1 MERALRHISVE
12 RGHDPRQFALLPFGG
27 AGGLHAVDLARSLR
41 IPTIIAPTAP
51 GALSAVG
58 VLVADVIKDQS
69 RTVMFTYRAKGTS
82 RLGKVFAQME
92 REAAALLRA
101 EGFPRSKQRH
111 ERLLAMRYRGQS
123 FELEVRNTTGDLAA
137 EFHRAH
143 RERYGYAQE
152 QSEIEIVSAR
162 LRSFGLVEKLP
173 ERRLAAGKNK
183 PHGKVTAHLGG
194 RKMSVALYKRDE
206 LFANT
211 KLQTPCIVTEYS
223 ATTLIDAD
231 SKARIDAIRQF
242 AYRVEMKNFDP
253 TTLEIYRA
261 LFTSVAEEMG
271 VALRRTAFSP
281 NIKERRDYSCAV
293 FDADGRVIAQG
304 DHMPVHLGSMPM
316 AVAAALEEIA
326 IAPGDVVALN
336 DPFAGGTHLP
346 DVTLV
351 MPVVS
356 GKRMLFYVA
365 NRAHHADIGGATPGS
380 MGLATDIYGEGI
392 RIPPIRL
399 VRNGV
404 LDTDTMRLL
413 LANVRGNVER
423 RGDFDA
429 QIGSLKTGAARLLE
443 IIERRGE
450 RETTEYASQLIDYSA
465 RLMRY
470 TIAAIPDGSYEAED
484 ALDDDGVDDRPV
496 LIKVR
501 ITIKGERAVV
511 DFTGSAPQVT
521 GAINA
526 VEAITVSAV
535 SYVFRCL
542 VGGEVPASAGL
553 MEPIEVIAPRG
564 TVVNANPPASVAGG
578 NVETSQRIVDVLVQ
592 GIGPGFTGAHTSG
605 EPGHDEQSHDRRHRH
620 AQRPG
625 VFLLRNRC
633 GRHGSASDC
642 CMA

>member
-1 MERALRHISVE
+1 
-12 RGHDPRQFALLPFGG
+12 
-27 AGGLHAVDLARSLR
+27 
-41 IPTIIAPTAP
+41 
-51 GALSAVG
+51 
-58 VLVADVIKDQS
+58 
-69 RTVMFTYRAKGTS
+69 
-82 RLGKVFAQME
+82 
-92 REAAALLRA
+92 
-101 EGFPRSKQRH
+101 
-111 ERLLAMRYRGQS
+111 
-123 FELEVRNTTGDLAA
+123 
-137 EFHRAH
+137 
-143 RERYGYAQE
+143 
-152 QSEIEIVSAR
+152 
-162 LRSFGLVEKLP
+162 
-173 ERRLAAGKNK
+173 
-183 PHGKVTAHLGG
+183 
-194 RKMSVALYKRDE
+194 
-206 LFANT
+206 
-211 KLQTPCIVTEYS
+211 
-223 ATTLIDAD
+223 
-231 SKARIDAIRQF
+231 
-242 AYRVEMKNFDP
+242 MKNFDP

-293 FDADGRVIAQG
+293 FDAGGRVIAQG

-316 AVAAALEEIA
+316 AVAAALEEIE

-399 VRNGV
+399 VRNGE

-429 QIGSLKTGAARLLE
+429 QIGSLKTGASRLLE

-450 RETTEYASQLIDYSA
+450 RETAEYASQLINYSA

-484 ALDDDGVDDRPV
+484 ALDDDGVEDRLVP
-496 LIKVR
+496 IKVR

-511 DFTGSAPQVT
+511 NFNGSAPQVT
-521 GAINA
+521 GPINA

-542 VGGEVPASAGL
+542 IAGEVPASAGL
-553 MEPIEVIAPRG
+553 MAPIEVIAPRG

-578 NVETSQRIVDVLVQ
+578 NVETSQRIVDVLFKALAQALPDRIPAASQ
-592 GIGPGFTGAHTSG
+592 GTMNNLTIGGIDTRTGQEFSYYETVAGGMGARPSADGMSGVHTHMTNSLNTPAEALEYAYPLRVREYRLRKGSG
-605 EPGHDEQSHDRRHRH
+605 GAGKQRGGLGIVREIEALVPSRMSLLCDRRKRGPYGLFGGEDGT
-620 AQRPG
+620 PG
-625 VFLLRNRC
+625 INTLNKKSKLPSK
-633 GRHGSASDC
+633 GSHELKPGDRIHIETPGGGGWGKQLATDDTDFH
-642 CMA
+642 